1 MLHTLLNAVAVPEA
15 GANAD
20 ADALIA
26 RIAMIA
32 TDLAS
37 QPPEHVVINWDRELD
52 AGRGPCLA
60 LGAERRT
67 RPR

>member
-26 RIAMIA
+26 RIAVIA
-32 TDLAS
+32 ADLEAR
-37 QPPEHVVINWDRELD
+37 PPDYVVIDWDRELSE
-52 AGRGPCLA
+52 GRGPCLA

-67 RPR
+67 RAR